1 MLEHRPLHQDVKM
14 PRQGKSLGHLPWTC
28 WSIGPCIR
36 MSSAIAKAGE
46 EHRPSILHVLEQ
58 MPQAQR
64 PAPCLRAQ
72 PARQLLF
79 TAMTTRRMLPKLRPA
94 VGPRPAVV
102 GLRPAR
108 PTLRLQPVMVPLL
121 AGAP

>member
-1 MLEHRPLHQDVKM
+1 MLEHRPLREDVKT
-14 PRQGKSLGHLPWTC
+14 PRQGKSIGHLSYMC

-36 MSSAIAKAGE
+36 MSY
-46 EHRPSILHVLEQ
+46 VLEN

-108 PTLRLQPVMVPLL
+108 PTLRPQPVVVPLL
-121 AGAP
+121 AGAL